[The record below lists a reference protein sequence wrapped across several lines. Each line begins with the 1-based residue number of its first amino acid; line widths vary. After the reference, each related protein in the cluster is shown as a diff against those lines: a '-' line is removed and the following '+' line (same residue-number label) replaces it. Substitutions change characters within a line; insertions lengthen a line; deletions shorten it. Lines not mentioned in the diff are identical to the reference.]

1 MKKSLP
7 PEDHKNDTPLYRNH
21 QSGLTLV
28 EVVVAVAILGVG
40 ILAIATMQRT
50 AIQVNA
56 RAFDLSEA
64 SNIAQSVLEDLLA
77 KDYNHQDL
85 SEDDNPHSMADG
97 EAPPGYAEMPQGY
110 RVEWCVNEG
119 IAGTNLLDPAKL
131 VVLKVSYTG
140 PGDDRHVKF
149 TGVKPWL

>member
-1 MKKSLP
+1 MRSSHPRKIESLS
-7 PEDHKNDTPLYRNH
+7 EDLLLKP
-21 QSGLTLV
+21 QSGFTLV

-40 ILAIATMQRT
+40 ILAIAAMQRT
-50 AIQVNA
+50 AIQVNS

-85 SEDDNPHSMADG
+85 SEGDNPHSLADG
-97 EAPPGYAEMPQGY
+97 EAPPGYDEMPQGY

-119 IAGTNLLDPAKL
+119 IAVSTTLDHAKL

-140 PGDDRHVKF
+140 PGDDQHVKF

>member
-1 MKKSLP
+1 MRSSHPRKIKSRG
-7 PEDHKNDTPLYRNH
+7 EDRFSKH
-21 QSGLTLV
+21 QYGLTLV

-50 AIQVNA
+50 AIQVNS

-64 SNIAQSVLEDLLA
+64 SNMAQSVLEDLLA

-85 SEDDNPHSMADG
+85 SEGGNPHSLADG
-97 EAPPGYAEMPQGY
+97 EAPPGYDEMPQGY

-119 IAGTNLLDPAKL
+119 IAGTNTLDHAKL

-140 PGDDRHVKF
+140 PGDDLHVKF

>member
-1 MKKSLP
+1 MKIKKNEP
-7 PEDHKNDTPLYRNH
+7 HKYRNH

-28 EVVVAVAILGVG
+28 EAVVAVAILGIG

-64 SNIAQSVLEDLLA
+64 SNIAQSVLENLLA
-77 KDYNHQDL
+77 KDYNHHDL
-85 SEDDNPHSMADG
+85 SEDGNPHSLADG
-97 EAPPGYAEMPQGY
+97 EAPPGYDEMPQGY

-119 IAGTNLLDPAKL
+119 IAGTNLLDHAKL

-140 PGDDRHVKF
+140 PGDDPHVKF
-149 TGVKPWL
+149 TGVRPWL